1 MEPNSPKTVV
11 EEFKLNADDLAAKLD
26 TIIKQGEIRRVAVK
40 NAAGDYLLDVPLNV
54 GMMAGLSAAVLLPA
68 VGALGAIGELFNQ
81 NQRKTP
87 WRKVNDQDIW
97 SAGLSGA
104 AIAAAIMSAV
114 AGIGIIGALAA
125 DLTIVVERTEPQ

>member
-1 MEPNSPKTVV
+1 MEPNPANTVV
-11 EEFKLNADDLAAKLD
+11 EEFKLNADDLASKLD
-26 TIIKQGEIRRVAVK
+26 AIIKQGEIRRVAVK
-40 NAAGDYLLDVPLNV
+40 NAAGDYLLDIPLNA

-68 VGALGAIGELFNQ
+68 MGALGAIGELFNQ

-104 AIAAAIMSAV
+104 AIAAAIMSAI

-125 DLTIVVERTEPQ
+125 DLTIVVERTELG